1 MRGLVDLSI
10 HKEPADM
17 EGFLAFAETMRVR
30 LTESHPDLASLP
42 DILETT

>member
-1 MRGLVDLSI
+1 
-10 HKEPADM
+10 M